1 MSSHPLAHLL
11 LDNAIFPPQGV
22 LHILTSD
29 EEVRHTIIDTC
40 ICTVNCGVWSHAKT
54 IRTSI

>member
-11 LDNAIFPPQGV
+11 PDNAIFSLQGV

-29 EEVRHTIIDTC
+29 VEVRHTIIDTY
-40 ICTVNCGVWSHAKT
+40 IYAQ
-54 IRTSI
+54 